1 MKEYYDFFD
10 EKPLIDLDT
19 GDDEVES
26 DICEDEEPVSA
37 PVATEDSDPVKIYLK
52 EMGVVALLTKEGE
65 VEIAVKIE
73 NTRENIRR
81 IIFSIPFT
89 LRKLIELG
97 KFVQKGI
104 APLEDIVHIDGIE
117 SDEDM
122 LRLKDEFFFHT
133 LEIKKLLDRRM
144 VHLKKLNTSRKK
156 NDGTLLNTLENN
168 RIKIFSCIE
177 KMSLK
182 DEVCEAFVNELEK
195 EACEMS
201 QIKKKMGGVQRRL
214 SKTGVDVKKVNF
226 KRIPRKYSQDI
237 KDLMLQYKGIADELT
252 ECENKMGMQMDN
264 FKMAI
269 NSISKANADLKQSK
283 WTLIEANLRLVI
295 SIAKRYVGKGMS
307 FSDLIQEGNIGLMR
321 AVEKFEYR
329 RGYKFSTYA
338 TWWIRQAITRA
349 IADQSR
355 TIRIPVHMVETINK
369 ITKTIRE
376 MVQETGK
383 EPSDEDIARK
393 MKLPVEKVKSILR
406 ITKEPIS
413 LETPIGD
420 EDEDSFLRDFI
431 EDTSTDS
438 PLETAI
444 KEDLKKQLT
453 KVLSTLSPK
462 EEQVIRKRFGI
473 GESKPL
479 TLEEVG
485 QAFDVTRERIR
496 QIEVKALR
504 KLKHPARNKWLK
516 EFLDKS

>member
-10 EKPLIDLDT
+10 EKPLIELDSGDEENEDGVT
-19 GDDEVES
+19 DDE
-26 DICEDEEPVSA
+26 PVIA
-37 PVATEDSDPVKIYLK
+37 PSATEECDPVKIYLK
-52 EMGVVALLTKEGE
+52 EMGVVPLLTKDGE

-73 NTRENIRR
+73 HTRENIRR

-89 LRKLIELG
+89 LRKLIEIG

-104 APLEDIVHIDGIE
+104 APLEDIVHIEDID
-117 SDEDM
+117 SDEE
-122 LRLKDEFFFHT
+122 LFKLKDDFFLHT
-133 LEIKKLLDRRM
+133 VEIKKLLDRRM
-144 VHLKKLNTSRKK
+144 ALLRKLNTEKK
-156 NDGTLLNTLENN
+156 KDDEKLMATLENN
-168 RIKIFSCIE
+168 REKIFASIE
-177 KMSLK
+177 NMNLK
-182 DEVCEAFVNELEK
+182 DEICEAFVNELER
-195 EACEMS
+195 ESCEMS
-201 QIKKKMGGVQRRL
+201 QIRRKMGTVQKKL
-214 SKTGVDVKKVNF
+214 VKAGVDVERLNV
-226 KRIPRKYSQDI
+226 KRIPRKYSASVREI
-237 KDLMLQYKGIADELT
+237 ILQYKAIADELT
-252 ECENKMGMQMDN
+252 ECENKMGMQMEH
-264 FKMAI
+264 FKKAI
-269 NSISKANADLKQSK
+269 HSISRANSDLKLAK

-321 AVEKFEYR
+321 AVEKFEYK

-376 MVQETGK
+376 MVQETGR
-383 EPSDEDIARK
+383 EPTDEEIARK
-393 MKLPVEKVKSILR
+393 MRLPVEKVKSILR